1 MGEGE
6 SESKRVGRQGNR
18 GRKMGKNYGE
28 GNIRK
33 GKEVCGMEDKKEGKG
48 VNDPKHLLTSSKS
61 VYVPIYA
68 QFVSLEN
75 SISNLWCIVLK
86 NR

>member
-6 SESKRVGRQGNR
+6 SESKRVGRQGSR

-33 GKEVCGMEDKKEGKG
+33 GKGRMRNGRQEVRKG
-48 VNDPKHLLTSSKS
+48 S
-61 VYVPIYA
+61 
-68 QFVSLEN
+68 
-75 SISNLWCIVLK
+75 
-86 NR
+86 